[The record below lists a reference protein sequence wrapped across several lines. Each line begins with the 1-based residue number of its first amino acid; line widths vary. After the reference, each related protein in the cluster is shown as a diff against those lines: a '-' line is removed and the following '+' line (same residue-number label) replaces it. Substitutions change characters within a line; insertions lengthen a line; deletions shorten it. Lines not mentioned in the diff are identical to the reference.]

1 MSELLG
7 ITVEDLVAT
16 ATQRRARIPSEIGAF
31 VALEAAE
38 ALAEGPASVRA
49 SDVRI
54 ADDGTIS
61 VFAPPNS
68 ATSDDAA
75 RAVVAMLSELLAAS
89 GTGVP
94 RALVT
99 LVEQGPSSG
108 RWDLGSLRDD
118 LEASLVPLNR
128 AAARRVLSRM
138 LRDVRRPRVE
148 TVTPPPPP
156 PDDGTLDAQ
165 LDALLDSEDLAP
177 PPRSADD
184 LDAELDATISELDA
198 PDVAPVARSYAP
210 RPIERAPEPI
220 APEPIAPERI
230 APRPLRAQPV
240 AERPSAPI
248 ERAPEPDD
256 VTLQDHDAPPAR
268 LDRGAERSAGSPE
281 VARRG
286 RDAVAPRSELDDRS
300 EQLETL
306 GGELDRPRKRG
317 GSLGWILA
325 FLALLTATAAALAV
339 MRPDLVDRALG
350 RPAPPP
356 PDPGPTEE
364 DRERMLREHR
374 ARFGT
379 LVVTGAPS
387 RAQVLMYVGRGPALA
402 TDLPLGVAL
411 EFVAVADGRTP
422 TRAVVPPDASWDE
435 VEGRPRYELA
445 MQAGSAPMAE
455 LALGPTTLPQD
466 VGAPSGSLGDVRV
479 ITNPPGAK
487 VYVVVGFAPSV
498 SVENVRTDEA
508 VELLVYSEGAPVQ
521 RVVVGPSDW
530 VESADGGKRAE
541 VSVPAPAPE
550 PPRRR

>member
-7 ITVEDLVAT
+7 ITVEELVTT
-16 ATQRRARIPSEIGAF
+16 AAQRKARIPSEIGAF
-31 VALEAAE
+31 IALETAE
-38 ALAEGPASVRA
+38 ALAEGPARVRA

-61 VFAPPNS
+61 IFAPPNS

-75 RAVVAMLSELLAAS
+75 RAVVSMLSELLAAS

-99 LVEQGPSSG
+99 LVDQGPSSG
-108 RWDLGSLRDD
+108 RWDLASLRDD

-156 PDDGTLDAQ
+156 PDDGTLDSE
-165 LDALLDSEDLAP
+165 LDALLDGADLSP
-177 PPRSADD
+177 SRTADD

-198 PDVAPVARSYAP
+198 PDSDPLAVRSYAP
-210 RPIERAPEPI
+210 PPIERAPEPI
-220 APEPIAPERI
+220 APEPIAPRPIERRPI
-230 APRPLRAQPV
+230 EHRAAEHRPPERAPDPDDATLQDAEPPRAPRPR
-240 AERPSAPI
+240 I
-248 ERAPEPDD
+248 ERADE
-256 VTLQDHDAPPAR
+256 
-268 LDRGAERSAGSPE
+268 
-281 VARRG
+281 
-286 RDAVAPRSELDDRS
+286 
-300 EQLETL
+300 LETL
-306 GGELDRPRKRG
+306 GGDLDRPRKRG

-350 RPAPPP
+350 RPPAPP
-356 PDPGPTEE
+356 PDPGPTEA
-364 DRERMLREHR
+364 DRERMVREHR

-379 LVVTGAPS
+379 LVVSGAPS

-422 TRAVVPPDASWDE
+422 TRALVPPDASWEE

-445 MQAGSAPMAE
+445 MQAGSAPMEE

-466 VGAPSGSLGDVRV
+466 VGAPTGSLGDVRV

-487 VYVVVGFAPSV
+487 VYVVVGFAPNV

-541 VSVPAPAPE
+541 VTVPPLAPAAAPAAR
-550 PPRRR
+550 PRR